1 MAIAADM
8 KRLTEDMIAANDMR
22 LRAVGTLTT
31 ETHETLKGFAA
42 GRSKMATDQAKDLA
56 DFVEDLSKTVKGFLT
71 GFRKNHEQMS
81 KEQSRHLASFVQDL
95 AQDVTSMLSR
105 FEKEREHMSKEL
117 AERLAEEITDIKAA
131 VEQILKDTGHFMDE
145 QHSDMAKA
153 RQAWQNMS
161 AAMSNARKAGF
172 MAPVVEAGHKVCT
185 AKQATRK
192 TRGKKSTARK
202 SSQ

>member
-1 MAIAADM
+1 MATTIAEDM
-8 KRLTEDMIAANDMR
+8 KRLTEDMIVANDMR

-31 ETHETLKGFAA
+31 ETHETLKGFSAD
-42 GRSKMATDQAKDLA
+42 RKKMATDQAKDLA
-56 DFVEDLSKTVKGFLT
+56 DFVDDLSKTVKGFLR

-81 KEQSRHLASFVQDL
+81 KEQSRHLAGFVQGL

-131 VEQILKDTGHFMDE
+131 VEQILDE

-161 AAMSNARKAGF
+161 VAMSNARKAGF

>member
-1 MAIAADM
+1 MAIAEDM
-8 KRLTEDMIAANDMR
+8 KRLTEDIIAANDVR
-22 LRAVGTLTT
+22 LRAVGTLMT
-31 ETHETLKGFAA
+31 ETRETLKGFSAD
-42 GRSKMATDQAKDLA
+42 RKKMATDQAKDLA
-56 DFVEDLSKTVKGFLT
+56 DFVDDLSRTVKGFLT

-81 KEQSRHLASFVQDL
+81 KEQSKHLAGFVQGL

-117 AERLAEEITDIKAA
+117 RERLTEEITGIKAA
-131 VEQILKDTGHFMDE
+131 VEQILNE
-145 QHSDMAKA
+145 QHSDMAEA

-161 AAMSNARKAGF
+161 VAMSNARKAGF
-172 MAPVVEAGHKVCT
+172 MAPAVEAGHKVCT